1 MNKRKNSS
9 PTEENIKMKSKP
21 DFKKYIKELREHENA
36 ADEGD
41 GDLAAHEV
49 KKFIYFFIKLLL
61 NITKKNLKTQTLKM
75 E

>member
-21 DFKKYIKELREHENA
+21 DFKKYIKELRKPENA
-36 ADEGD
+36 ADE

-49 KKFIYFFIKLLL
+49 KKFVYFFIKLLL
-61 NITKKNLKTQTLKM
+61 NITKKNLKI
-75 E
+75 